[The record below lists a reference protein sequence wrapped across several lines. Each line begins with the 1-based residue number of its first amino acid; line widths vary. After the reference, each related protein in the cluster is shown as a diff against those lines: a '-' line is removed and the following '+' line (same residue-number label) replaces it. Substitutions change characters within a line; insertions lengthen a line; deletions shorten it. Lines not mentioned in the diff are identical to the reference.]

1 MAKNRMKQ
9 TAVVLD
15 WLQRNGELT
24 TREAVMELN
33 IMSLPRRIM
42 ELRDAGH
49 DIRTTYRISAN
60 GARYGVYT
68 LQE

>member
-1 MAKNRMKQ
+1 MAKKAKQ

-24 TREAVMELN
+24 NRQAVTELN
-33 IMSLPRRIM
+33 ILALPRRVM
-42 ELRDAGH
+42 ELRDAGYNI
-49 DIRTTYRISAN
+49 DMTYRVSKN
-60 GARYGVYT
+60 GSRYGVYT

>member
-1 MAKNRMKQ
+1 MAKNKTKQ
-9 TAVVLD
+9 TAIVLD
-15 WLQRNGELT
+15 WLKRRGELT

-42 ELRDAGH
+42 ELRDAGY
-49 DIRTTYRISAN
+49 DIRTSYRTSAN

>member
-1 MAKNRMKQ
+1 MAKSKMKQ

-24 TREAVMELN
+24 NREAVVELN
-33 IMSLPRRIM
+33 ILSLPKRIE
-42 ELRDAGH
+42 ELRKSGH
-49 DIRTTYRISAN
+49 KIVTTYRKSTT
-60 GARYGVYT
+60 GAKYGVYT